1 MDTISKYQ
9 QIIEKIIGD
18 YAQLRYSDSE
28 VERKTVFDRE
38 QNHYLLMILGVEGHK
53 MVHGC
58 IVHLEIRGDKIWIH
72 RDGSEDGMAGEL
84 LAAGVPKEKIVLGFY
99 TPDKRQITDL
109 AVC

>member
-9 QIIEKIIGD
+9 QIIEQIIGD
-18 YAQLRYSDSE
+18 YSQLRYSYSE

-58 IVHLEIRGDKIWIH
+58 ILHLEIKDDKIWIH
-72 RDGSEDGMAGEL
+72 RDGTEDGIAGEL
-84 LAAGVPKEKIVLGFY
+84 LAPGVPKEKIV
-99 TPDKRQITDL
+99 
-109 AVC
+109 

>member
-9 QIIEKIIGD
+9 QIIEQIIGD
-18 YAQLRYSDSE
+18 YAQLRYSNSE

-58 IVHLEIRGDKIWIH
+58 ILHLEIKGDKIWIH
-72 RDGSEDGMAGEL
+72 RDGTEDGIATEL
-84 LAAGVPKEKIVLGFY
+84 LAAGVSKDKIVLGFY
-99 TPDKRQITDL
+99 HPETRKITEF

>member
-9 QIIEKIIGD
+9 QIIEKIISD
-18 YAQLRYSDSE
+18 YGQLRYSDSE

-38 QNHYLLMILGVEGHK
+38 QNHYLLMIMGVEGHK
-53 MVHGC
+53 MIHGC
-58 IVHLEIRGDKIWIH
+58 IVHLEIKGDKIWIH

-99 TPDKRQITDL
+99 TPDKRQITDF

>member
-9 QIIEKIIGD
+9 QITEKVIGD
-18 YAQLRYSDSE
+18 YAQLRYSHGE
-28 VERKTVFDRE
+28 VKRQTVFDRE
-38 QNHYLLMILGVEGHK
+38 QKQYLLMIVGVEGHK

-58 IVHLEIRGDKIWIH
+58 IIHLEIKDDKIWIH
-72 RDGSEDGMAGEL
+72 RDGTEDGMAGEL

-99 TPDKRQITDL
+99 HPETREITDF